1 MSRRTAHTT
10 WRMPLLLAG
19 LTVAGLLAGLL
30 GDDGFDALSWLG
42 LGVPVAVTLWAAF
55 VGRGQGSA

>member
-1 MSRRTAHTT
+1 MSRRTARAT

-30 GDDGFDALSWLG
+30 GDGGFDALSWLG
-42 LGVPVAVTLWAAF
+42 LGVPAAVTLWAAF